1 MAYKVVSKLM
11 AKRLKKVLPNVV
23 SETQAAFVE
32 GRLISDNIL
41 VAHELLHALSSD
53 NNCALEFIAIKTD
66 ISKAYDRVEWSFL
79 EKAMEAMGFS
89 EEWRRLIMCCVSSV
103 RYKVMINGSPFGQ
116 ITPTRGLRQGDPLS
130 PYLFVM
136 CTEVLVQML
145 KRAEQMKKISGLRV
159 ARRAPLVSHLL
170 FADDSMFYC
179 KGSEE
184 ELNQVSQ
191 ILPNYSMASG
201 QRINHQKSN
210 IYFGKHIPSCRRE
223 EIKQKMGIDSTGGEG
238 FYLGL
243 PEAFGGSKVS
253 ILSYL
258 KEKLSQRVHGWQT
271 KFLSPGG
278 KEILLKAVAMALP
291 TYTMACFLL
300 PKTIIKQIMA
310 MMSEFWWRNGQET
323 RGMHWKS
330 WESLCRPKASG
341 GLGFKDL
348 EAYNLALL
356 GKQLWRMIK
365 NPRSLMC
372 RVFKSRYFRNTDPLN
387 ASLGSRP
394 SYAWRSI
401 HAAHKL
407 IQHGARVVI
416 GNGRDTKIWQERWI
430 GAAPATMIKSVRRSE
445 GNERISLAD
454 DMRVSALIRVNGK
467 EWNLDLIER
476 LFTTEVQEQILKIR
490 PAGNYSRD
498 TYSWEFTKT
507 GHYTVKSGYW
517 VQTNIVA
524 PDKEVQEV
532 IQPRLDGIYQ
542 QIWGLETSPKIKHF
556 LWKCLSNA
564 LPVME
569 NMAYRHIAK
578 DKSCSRCGGEAE
590 SVNHLLF
597 HCPYARLIWA
607 VANVHIPPAGR
618 WSDSFYAN
626 LY

>member
-1 MAYKVVSKLM
+1 M
-11 AKRLKKVLPNVV
+11 
-23 SETQAAFVE
+23 
-32 GRLISDNIL
+32 
-41 VAHELLHALSSD
+41 
-53 NNCALEFIAIKTD
+53 
-66 ISKAYDRVEWSFL
+66 
-79 EKAMEAMGFS
+79 
-89 EEWRRLIMCCVSSV
+89 
-103 RYKVMINGSPFGQ
+103 
-116 ITPTRGLRQGDPLS
+116 
-130 PYLFVM
+130 
-136 CTEVLVQML
+136 
-145 KRAEQMKKISGLRV
+145 
-159 ARRAPLVSHLL
+159 
-170 FADDSMFYC
+170 
-179 KGSEE
+179 
-184 ELNQVSQ
+184 
-191 ILPNYSMASG
+191 
-201 QRINHQKSN
+201 
-210 IYFGKHIPSCRRE
+210 
-223 EIKQKMGIDSTGGEG
+223 
-238 FYLGL
+238 
-243 PEAFGGSKVS
+243 
-253 ILSYL
+253 
-258 KEKLSQRVHGWQT
+258 
-271 KFLSPGG
+271 
-278 KEILLKAVAMALP
+278 
-291 TYTMACFLL
+291 
-300 PKTIIKQIMA
+300 IIKQIMA

-365 NPRSLMC
+365 NPKSLMC

-401 HAAHKL
+401 HATQKL

-430 GAAPATMIKSVRRSE
+430 GAAPATMIKSVRRPE

-454 DMRVSALIRVNGK
+454 DMRVSALIRVNRK
-467 EWNLDLIER
+467 EWNLELIER
-476 LFTTEVQEQILKIR
+476 LFTTEIQEQILKIR
-490 PAGNYSRD
+490 PAGNYSRN

>member
-1 MAYKVVSKLM
+1 
-11 AKRLKKVLPNVV
+11 
-23 SETQAAFVE
+23 
-32 GRLISDNIL
+32 
-41 VAHELLHALSSD
+41 
-53 NNCALEFIAIKTD
+53 
-66 ISKAYDRVEWSFL
+66 
-79 EKAMEAMGFS
+79 
-89 EEWRRLIMCCVSSV
+89 
-103 RYKVMINGSPFGQ
+103 
-116 ITPTRGLRQGDPLS
+116 
-130 PYLFVM
+130 
-136 CTEVLVQML
+136 
-145 KRAEQMKKISGLRV
+145 
-159 ARRAPLVSHLL
+159 
-170 FADDSMFYC
+170 
-179 KGSEE
+179 
-184 ELNQVSQ
+184 
-191 ILPNYSMASG
+191 
-201 QRINHQKSN
+201 
-210 IYFGKHIPSCRRE
+210 
-223 EIKQKMGIDSTGGEG
+223 
-238 FYLGL
+238 
-243 PEAFGGSKVS
+243 
-253 ILSYL
+253 
-258 KEKLSQRVHGWQT
+258 
-271 KFLSPGG
+271 
-278 KEILLKAVAMALP
+278 
-291 TYTMACFLL
+291 
-300 PKTIIKQIMA
+300 MA

-564 LPVME
+564 LPVLNLKKEFPREDVEEGLVPWLLWRLWKNRNEFNFRGKDYDARTTVKKVWEDVME
-569 NMAYRHIAK
+569 WKSRNEVQHEEVKQPAADTPEVKWSPPDSMTLKCNTDGAWSKETGEGGVGWLLRNHQGLLLWAGAKKMVALRSAIESEAEAIRWAVQTVAGFGYRRVLVETDSQMLARMLNAEEEIWPVLAPIIQDISTSLNANEGFKVQYHPRSGNKSANRIAK
-578 DKSCSRCGGEAE
+578 ETSTFTSIVPKLYSMVPMWLNSC
-590 SVNHLLF
+590 VL
-597 HCPYARLIWA
+597 RLIS
-607 VANVHIPPAGR
+607 PM
-618 WSDSFYAN
+618 
-626 LY
+626 